1 MTKPHRYS
9 ANAILRVLL
18 AYKAREGEYPNQRV
32 LAAEAGRS
40 LAHTNSMVKIL
51 ADQGY
56 VKLSKVGNRIIE
68 ARAEVAEPEKEKT
81 NANPF

>member
-18 AYKAREGEYPNQRV
+18 AYKEREGEYPNQRV

-51 ADQGY
+51 VDQGY

-68 ARAEVAEPEKEKT
+68 ASAEILHEQEKEH
-81 NANPF
+81 ANPT

>member
-51 ADQGY
+51 VDQGY

-68 ARAEVAEPEKEKT
+68 ARAEITQEQEKEH
-81 NANPF
+81 ANPA